1 MKRICC
7 IVGAGDMS
15 ETRLIIPDGAYVIA
29 ADAGL
34 EHLDRAGIVPDL
46 IVGDFDSLGKV
57 PEGSNIIEH
66 APEKDDTDMMLAVKE
81 ALARGADTIIIYG
94 GLGGRLDHVFANMQ
108 TLAFIANQGARGY
121 LVGCGIVC
129 TAIKNGTISFDA
141 DMRGVVSVFC
151 LGDTARGVDL
161 VGLKYPLSDHTMT
174 CDMPLGVS
182 NEFMG
187 VPSLVSVRDGI
198 LAVMW
203 GAPQIELEK
212 YII

>member
-1 MKRICC
+1 
-7 IVGAGDMS
+7 MS

>member
-198 LAVMW
+198 LTVMW